1 MLQSSPLKRNLKR
14 YKNRITAKKGQKN
27 KTLAYRSSPNDS
39 IRALIDTLLSIK
51 TVSNV
56 HIY

>member
-1 MLQSSPLKRNLKR
+1 LQSYPLKRNLKR

-39 IRALIDTLLSIK
+39 IRALIDSMNI
-51 TVSNV
+51 NQN
-56 HIY
+56 HF